1 MDSNQRLT
9 RQLATVQTWFSPGW
23 AQSSTHQLFLFK
35 SPPLPPGLATLFRKR
50 KTYTACV
57 FFLFFVLNSSNPL
70 WPIQITWP
78 GKVTAAERAAQTS
91 PASVYDVN
99 VSMVTYPLVLLA
111 TCVDDV
117 GNLCFYEDSPEN
129 FPNSA
134 SISWCLGHLHTEAHG
149 RDRHSVLTQG
159 TGHSAWYQWQTKR
172 QTTALSQTMWKCTP
186 DPNCEKHL
194 PMNARLRMPK
204 ACSSFTSWTPSTSK
218 YFSTKHSL
226 THLCAHSHLHAK
238 YRQWWNS
245 VKN

>member
-1 MDSNQRLT
+1 M
-9 RQLATVQTWFSPGW
+9 
-23 AQSSTHQLFLFK
+23 
-35 SPPLPPGLATLFRKR
+35 
-50 KTYTACV
+50 
-57 FFLFFVLNSSNPL
+57 

-99 VSMVTYPLVLLA
+99 VPVVTYPLVLLA
-111 TCVDDV
+111 TRVDDA
-117 GNLCFYEDSPEN
+117 GNLCFYQDSPET

-186 DPNCEKHL
+186 HLNWEQHL

-204 ACSSFTSWTPSTSK
+204 ACSSAFTSWTPSTSK
-218 YFSTKHSL
+218 YFSTKHFL
-226 THLCAHSHLHAK
+226 THLCAHSHLHA
-238 YRQWWNS
+238 
-245 VKN
+245 